1 MAREWLHA
9 LYSELES
16 WAKVHDVEFH
26 VDWHPDCHSLSV
38 THHTGTSKCRFSI
51 FEFPHKGG
59 CHEATSSL
67 WHDDT
72 ILEFV
77 DKFKKVA
84 KPIQPTEPLGY
95 VL

>member
-1 MAREWLHA
+1 MFPQYE
-9 LYSELES
+9 ELAH
-16 WAKVHDVEFH
+16 WASVNAVEFTVRWFH
-26 VDWHPDCHSLSV
+26 DCHTLSV
-38 THHTGTSKCRFSI
+38 THHITDNLCKFSI

-72 ILEFV
+72 ILKFV